1 MERLWASADS
11 AYRAKLLAAL
21 PINSSARLLDVG
33 CDDGAWTDQ
42 LRLKVAIP
50 PDQVYGL
57 EIVSERADLASAH
70 GFDVRTGDL
79 EERWPFADDS
89 MDIVHANQVIE
100 HVKRLDHFVEE
111 LKRVLVP
118 QGLAL
123 VCTENLASWHNV
135 GALALGYQ
143 PFSVTNISSLRPI
156 GNRFAL
162 HAGEAPVGE
171 SWQHIH
177 VVTLTAL
184 RDLFLAH
191 GFVIESSWGAGY
203 HPLPRRIASA
213 LAALDPRHAHFIAVA
228 ARTPEPSDTLGQPG

>member
-11 AYRAKLLAAL
+11 AYRAKLLATL
-21 PINSSARLLDVG
+21 PIESSARLLDVG
-33 CDDGAWTDQ
+33 CDDGAWTDR

-57 EIVSERADLASAH
+57 EIVPERADLARAR

-79 EERWPFADDS
+79 EGRWPFADDS

-111 LKRVLVP
+111 LKRVLAP

-123 VCTENLASWHNV
+123 ICTENLASWHNV

-191 GFVIESSWGAGY
+191 GLVIESSWGAGY
-203 HPLPRRIASA
+203 HPLPGRIASG

-228 ARTPEPSDTLGQPG
+228 ARSPERADTLGRPG

>member
-11 AYRAKLLAAL
+11 AYRAKLLATL
-21 PINSSARLLDVG
+21 PIDSSARLLDVG
-33 CDDGAWTDQ
+33 CDDGVWTDQ
-42 LRLKVAIP
+42 LRLKVTIP

-57 EIVSERADLASAH
+57 EIVSERADLASAR

-79 EERWPFADDS
+79 EGRWPFADDS

-191 GFVIESSWGAGY
+191 GLVIESSWGAGY
-203 HPLPRRIASA
+203 HPLPGRIASA

-228 ARTPEPSDTLGQPG
+228 ARSPEPSDTLGRPG